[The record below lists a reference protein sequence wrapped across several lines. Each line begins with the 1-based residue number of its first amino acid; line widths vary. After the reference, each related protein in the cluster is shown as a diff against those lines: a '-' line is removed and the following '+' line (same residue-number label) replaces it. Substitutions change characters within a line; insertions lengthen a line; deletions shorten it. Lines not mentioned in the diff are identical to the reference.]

1 MPKTVEEVK
10 AEIKGD
16 IDELMERYKEYQKG
30 GFKFNEIATFT
41 FEAGSKLVE
50 AVENVQEISGA
61 QKKEVVLSTVKD
73 IYKTVDPDI
82 PWVPEPFETWIED
95 FLLDRALDAF
105 IDFIVQKYKDKSIFN

>member
-1 MPKTVEEVK
+1 MAKTVEEIK
-10 AEIKGD
+10 AEIKAD
-16 IDELMERYKEYQKG
+16 IDELMERFKEYQKD
-30 GFKFNEIATFT
+30 GFNFNEIAKFT

-50 AVENVQEISGA
+50 AVENVQDISGA

-73 IYKTVDPDI
+73 IYKTVDPNI

-105 IDFIVQKYKDKSIFN
+105 IDFIVQQFKDKDIFK